1 MKDNTYYTIQIKTR
15 DSNTW
20 NAFNIN
26 TTKVVTSKPVKE
38 ATKEK
43 AIKLMNRLERELGSS
58 GCLFRIQ
65 EEVNLL

>member
-15 DSNTW
+15 DSNNW

-26 TTKVVTSKPVKE
+26 TTSDITPKQVKE
-38 ATKEK
+38 LTKEQ
-43 AIKLMNRLERELGSS
+43 ATKLMNKLKKEFNSL

-65 EEVNLL
+65 KI

>member
-26 TTKVVTSKPVKE
+26 TTEDVTSKPVKE

-43 AIKLMNRLERELGSS
+43 VIKLMNRLKRELGSS

-65 EEVNLL
+65 EGVNLL

>member
-1 MKDNTYYTIQIKTR
+1 MKSNTYYTIQIKTR

-26 TTKVVTSKPVKE
+26 TTKDITPKQVKE
-38 ATKEK
+38 LTKEQ
-43 AIKLMNRLERELGSS
+43 ATKLMNKLEKEFNSL

-65 EEVNLL
+65 KI

>member
-26 TTKVVTSKPVKE
+26 TTSDITPKQVTE
-38 ATKEK
+38 LTKEQ
-43 AIKLMNRLERELGSS
+43 ATKLMNKLKKEFNSL

-65 EEVNLL
+65 KI

>member
-15 DSNTW
+15 DSNNW

-26 TTKVVTSKPVKE
+26 TTSDITPKQVKE
-38 ATKEK
+38 LTKEQ
-43 AIKLMNRLERELGSS
+43 ATKLMNKLEKEFNSL

-65 EEVNLL
+65 KI